1 MSFFGQT
8 KRGSSAHSSRRYGNP
23 LPLSNSDVLQ
33 EKFGHHGGASHNRSH
48 HRRGSSFTQPL
59 ATSSTPNGWFTV
71 LYIPIPKFLQRSTS
85 SSSSASSPIA
95 GLSGRSRASSIDGN
109 GYYGPSGLGTRAG
122 GPSGGGA
129 RQHVP
134 LYLPIPRPVW
144 QRLPGAG
151 RPTPLKLCIYLFI
164 IIGAVVVVLGFKK
177 NDGGKTTW
185 SPPFQGEPSTLVL
198 TREEVARIWQ
208 WELLSGHHPS
218 VKQSE
223 SSDPQGA
230 RSVPKAPIVDRLCF
244 LRQFPNRYLY
254 HRHSKIQQYPIK
266 PFPSAM
272 DLRVPSPPKLCLH
285 GNKVPLLR
293 LVPRPC
299 SSVRDLTDITC
310 Q

>member
-8 KRGSSAHSSRRYGNP
+8 KRGSSHSSRRYGNP

-33 EKFGHHGGASHNRSH
+33 EKFGHGAANRSH

-71 LYIPIPKFLQRSTS
+71 LYIPIPRFLQRS
-85 SSSSASSPIA
+85 SAPFSVSSPVA
-95 GLSGRSRASSIDGN
+95 GLTGRSRSSSIDAN
-109 GYYGPSGLGTRAG
+109 GYYGASGLGTRSAGNASG
-122 GPSGGGA
+122 GP
-129 RQHVP
+129 RRHIP

-151 RPTPLKLCIYLFI
+151 RPTPLKLCVYLFI
-164 IIGAVVVVLGFKK
+164 IIGTVVVVLGFKK

-218 VKQSE
+218 TRQSE
-223 SSDPQGA
+223 SSGKWDPFWGT
-230 RSVPKAPIVDRLCF
+230 S
-244 LRQFPNRYLY
+244 
-254 HRHSKIQQYPIK
+254 
-266 PFPSAM
+266 
-272 DLRVPSPPKLCLH
+272 
-285 GNKVPLLR
+285 G
-293 LVPRPC
+293 
-299 SSVRDLTDITC
+299 
-310 Q
+310 